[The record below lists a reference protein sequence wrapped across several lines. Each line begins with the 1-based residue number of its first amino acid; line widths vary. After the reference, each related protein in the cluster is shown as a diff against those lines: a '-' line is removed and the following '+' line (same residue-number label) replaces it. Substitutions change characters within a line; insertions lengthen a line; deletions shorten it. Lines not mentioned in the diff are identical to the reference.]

1 MKTTNKMTRVE
12 VERMMMLAEL
22 AEDMLRK
29 LPPWQRALKNTL
41 VRQAEE
47 LLRLV
52 RAAGNELRGYK

>member
-1 MKTTNKMTRVE
+1 
-12 VERMMMLAEL
+12 MMMLAEL